1 MLMQSCT
8 LMVHFS
14 AALLCTGNFRSLH
27 SLNHVLSCWLAPASA
42 EKNLKAIRTIMD
54 RLPPDTR
61 LAFVGDG
68 PSRTEL
74 EEFYADMPQVKFM
87 VSQGLQALGAALCG
101 GRGTES
107 CTLW

>member
-1 MLMQSCT
+1 MLQCT
-8 LMVHFS
+8 H
-14 AALLCTGNFRSLH
+14 LLHRCAQEILLHCRASTTFLSLI
-27 SLNHVLSCWLAPASA
+27 LAPICA
-42 EKNLKAIRTIMD
+42 EKNLKAIRVIMD

-87 VSQGLQALGAALCG
+87 VSQALQALGTALFDE
-101 GRGTES
+101 RGLCCS
-107 CTLW
+107 